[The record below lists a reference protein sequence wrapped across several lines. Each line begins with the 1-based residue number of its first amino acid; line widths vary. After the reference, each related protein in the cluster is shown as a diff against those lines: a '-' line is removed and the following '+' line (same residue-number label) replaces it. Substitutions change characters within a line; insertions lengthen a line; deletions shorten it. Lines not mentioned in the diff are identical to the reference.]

1 MKLSTL
7 LATAAIALFTACNSN
22 ETTSKETSKTKEAN
36 FDVMAESFGDLQ
48 ILRYQVPGFE
58 KLTAKEKELCYYL
71 YEATMCGR
79 DMIYDQKSKYG
90 ILLRK
95 TI

>member
-58 KLTAKEKELCYYL
+58 KLTAKEILEIIKK
-71 YEATMCGR
+71 A
-79 DMIYDQKSKYG
+79 DISVDNFAYG
-90 ILLRK
+90 DFGAPDDFVGSPE
-95 TI
+95 